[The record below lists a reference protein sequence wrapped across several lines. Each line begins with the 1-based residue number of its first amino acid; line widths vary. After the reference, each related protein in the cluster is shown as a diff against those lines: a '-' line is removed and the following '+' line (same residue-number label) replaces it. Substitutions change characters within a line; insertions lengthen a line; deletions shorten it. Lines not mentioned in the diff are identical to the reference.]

1 MKLLIYS
8 HSFAP
13 NIGGIETI
21 VMSLARG
28 LAELRG
34 SDGQQQFEVT
44 LATQTPARDCDD
56 RDLPFSVARRPGVGR
71 LWRLVRAADVIHLA
85 GPAMLPLLL
94 ARLQGKPCVVE
105 HHGFQTICPNGQLV
119 IEPSNEPCPGHFM
132 AGNHGAC
139 LRCQKGRGW
148 PASIKLWV
156 LTFVRRKLCR
166 GASANLAPT
175 RWLEGLLGLPKSVY
189 VPHGLPS
196 ATAQAARER
205 AAAEP
210 MVIAFQG
217 RLVSTK
223 GTSLLL
229 EAVEMLRRENHTFK
243 VEIVGD
249 GPERTALQK
258 QVEEAKLGDRVQ
270 LLGSLPPPE
279 LEALLLRADVV
290 VVPSLGGEV
299 FGLVVAENMMRG
311 KAVVASD
318 VGALVEVLGDA
329 GLTFRTGSSAALA
342 QQLGKLLTDRGLG
355 RRLGDLARQRVL
367 HEYSRDLMIEAH
379 VRVYD
384 RLIAE

>member
-34 SDGQQQFEVT
+34 SDGQRQFEVT
-44 LATQTPARDCDD
+44 LATQTLARECDD
-56 RDLPFSVARRPGVGR
+56 RDLLFSVARRPRVGR
-71 LWRLVRAADVIHLA
+71 LWHLMRAADVIHLA
-85 GPAMLPLLL
+85 GPAVLPLLL
-94 ARLQGKPCVVE
+94 ARLQRKPCVVE

-139 LRCQKGRGW
+139 LRCQQGRGW
-148 PASIKLWV
+148 PASIKLWA

-175 RWLEGLLGLPKSVY
+175 RWLEGLLGLPKSIY

-196 ATAQAARER
+196 ATPQAARKQSSP
-205 AAAEP
+205 EP
-210 MVIAFQG
+210 MIIAFQG

-223 GTSLLL
+223 GASLFL
-229 EAVEMLRRENHTFK
+229 EAVEMLRRENYTFK
-243 VEIVGD
+243 VLIVGH
-249 GPERTALQK
+249 GPQRGALQR
-258 QVEEAKLGDRVQ
+258 QVEAAKLGDQVQ
-270 LLGSLPPPE
+270 LLGSLPPVE
-279 LEALLLRADVV
+279 LEAVLSRADVV

-299 FGLVVAENMMRG
+299 FGLVVAENMLRG
-311 KAVVASD
+311 TPVVASD
-318 VGALVEVLGDA
+318 LGALAEVLGDT
-329 GLTFRTGSSAALA
+329 GLTFRTGSGTALA
-342 QQLGKLLTDRGLG
+342 QQLAKLLMDRSLG
-355 RRLGDLARQRVL
+355 RRLGDSARQRIL
-367 HEYSRDLMIEAH
+367 NEYSRDSMIEAH
-379 VRVYD
+379 VRVYE
-384 RLIAE
+384 RLVAD

>member
-34 SDGQQQFEVT
+34 SNGQRHFEVT

-56 RDLPFSVARRPGVGR
+56 RDLPISVVRRPGVGR
-71 LWRLVRAADVIHLA
+71 LWRLVSGADVIHLA
-85 GPAMLPLLL
+85 DPAALPLLF

-139 LRCQKGRGW
+139 LRCQKGRGL
-148 PASIKLWV
+148 PASIKLWA
-156 LTFVRRKLCR
+156 LTFVRRMLCH

-175 RWLEGLLGLPKSVY
+175 RWLEGLLDLPKSVY

-196 ATAQAARER
+196 ATPQAAPEQGS
-205 AAAEP
+205 AEP

-223 GTSLLL
+223 GASLLL
-229 EAVEMLRRENHTFK
+229 EAVEILRRKNHTFK
-243 VEIVGD
+243 VLIVGD

-258 QVEEAKLGDRVQ
+258 QVEEAKLGDQVQ
-270 LLGSLPPPE
+270 LLGSLPPLE
-279 LEALLLRADVV
+279 LEAVLSRADVV

-299 FGLVVAENMMRG
+299 FGLVVAENMLRG
-311 KAVVASD
+311 TPVVASD
-318 VGALVEVLGDA
+318 VGALAEVLGDT
-329 GLTFRTGSSAALA
+329 GLTFRTGNGAALA
-342 QQLGKLLTDRGLG
+342 EQVAKLLMDRGL
-355 RRLGDLARQRVL
+355 RQRLGDSARERIL
-367 HEYSRDLMIEAH
+367 HEYSRDSMIEAH

-384 RLIAE
+384 RLVAD

>member
-205 AAAEP
+205 AAAAP

>member
-28 LAELRG
+28 LAERRG
-34 SDGQQQFEVT
+34 SDGQRQFEVT

-56 RDLPFSVARRPGVGR
+56 RDLPFSVARRPGIGR
-71 LWRLVRAADVIHLA
+71 LWRLVRAAEVIHLA
-85 GPAMLPLLL
+85 GPAVLPLLL

-139 LRCQKGRGW
+139 LHCQKGRGW
-148 PASIKLWV
+148 PASIKLWA

-175 RWLEGLLGLPKSVY
+175 RWLKGLLDLPKSIY

-196 ATAQAARER
+196 ATPQAARKQSS
-205 AAAEP
+205 AEP
-210 MVIAFQG
+210 MIIAFQG

-223 GTSLLL
+223 GASLLL

-243 VEIVGD
+243 VLIVGD
-249 GPERTALQK
+249 GPERGALQR
-258 QVEEAKLGDRVQ
+258 QVEAAKLGDQVQ
-270 LLGSLPPPE
+270 LLGSVPPVE
-279 LEALLLRADVV
+279 LEAVLSRADVV

-299 FGLVVAENMMRG
+299 FGLVVAENMLRG
-311 KAVVASD
+311 APVVASD
-318 VGALVEVLGDA
+318 LGALAEVLGDT
-329 GLTFRTGSSAALA
+329 GLAFRTGSGTALA
-342 QQLGKLLTDRGLG
+342 QQLARLLMDRGLG
-355 RRLGDLARQRVL
+355 RRLGDSARQRIL
-367 HEYSRDLMIEAH
+367 NEYSRDFMIEAH
-379 VRVYD
+379 VRVYE
-384 RLIAE
+384 RLVAD